1 MSDNNFELIG
11 NIDTI
16 ENTNKSIKS
25 NNSEYLN
32 TINNMSSLLDTL
44 STIFTGSISDSYIS
58 SYKNYLESMKK
69 LHKFNEEIT
78 GTIDKVTTEYKENE
92 VQYVSQNL

>member
-1 MSDNNFELIG
+1 MNDNNFELIG
-11 NIDTI
+11 NLDTI

-32 TINNMSSLLDTL
+32 TIKNMSSLLDTL
-44 STIFTGSISDSYIS
+44 ATVFTGSISDSYIS

-69 LHKFNEEIT
+69 LYKFNEEIT
-78 GTIDKVTTEYKENE
+78 STIDKVTTEYRENDI
-92 VQYVSQNL
+92 QYVSQNL